1 MDEDTVLRIRTP
13 PPDKVMEERH
23 RRRKQRCTTMLF
35 SNIEMLMQA
44 ITTTI
49 FVTIM
54 VITLF
59 VVWARFY
66 TDCC

>member
-1 MDEDTVLRIRTP
+1 MNEDTVLRIRTP

-23 RRRKQRCTTMLF
+23 RRRKQRCTTGLF
-35 SNIEMLMQA
+35 STLEMPVQA

-49 FVTIM
+49 FVT
-54 VITLF
+54 VVVTTLF